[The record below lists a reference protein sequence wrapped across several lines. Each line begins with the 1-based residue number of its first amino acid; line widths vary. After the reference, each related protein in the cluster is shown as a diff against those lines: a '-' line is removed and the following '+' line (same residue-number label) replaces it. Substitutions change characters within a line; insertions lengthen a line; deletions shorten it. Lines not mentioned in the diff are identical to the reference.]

1 MRTKAL
7 FASACG
13 PLLLSWALVTLASP
27 LSGDIDKRAP
37 CNRDNCLRGLIDGRW
52 KSLGL
57 EFCESIISYSP
68 EVISTIYT
76 TPIVTT
82 TVSVP
87 NSLVI
92 STNQTI
98 TAPPAVE
105 YVTEYTTVTAANA
118 TTRGINA
125 RLPLLRNT
133 VRTTTSFMSTRT
145 ITRTYD
151 NRKWG
156 TIRMR
161 DVAPTSTPAGLL
173 KIISSCSSSRLS
185 SACSCL
191 TTEIPPVTTTTYL
204 PFPIASTA
212 TEYATLDPATVTY
225 TVLVT
230 STVVSTVTHVDTIS
244 TVRNYPAI
252 AIPRFR
258 AGTTTTTVNRVSTIT
273 YTSCLYTPTTP
284 ANANFDKVDGSW
296 VVASGLSNRVTWTID
311 DTNPHTPGGKS
322 GHIHFDQAGNYNFR
336 LTAPIPQLCPTH
348 SYRVSVWAASN
359 MNGSPGHITS
369 SPLGPIAYLHDGTG
383 YDLSNSVFSP
393 DGRNFQSCQAYMLTE
408 VRTVQVEYAQK
419 AVENGATTIGLRCKD
434 GVILA
439 CEKLITSKLLVPGS
453 NKRISSIDRHVG
465 IATSGL
471 IPDGKHF
478 TNRARD
484 ESISWRRSYKES
496 IPVASLADRMG
507 SYAQAY
513 TLYSSVRPFGVTA
526 IIAGADD
533 DGPGLYMIEPSGLY
547 WVPHHIP
554 PIHATTGHTPGYFG
568 AATGKGRQAAKS
580 EIEKLTLADLT
591 LLQAV
596 KEAARIIYVA
606 HDDNKDK
613 EFEIEMTWV
622 TRSPAKA
629 TAAATGS
636 KGMIW
641 NGWVHEE
648 VPRELV
654 EEAAREAKKA
664 LEEDDDEEDAKGE
677 KMDEDL

>member
-1 MRTKAL
+1 MT
-7 FASACG
+7 
-13 PLLLSWALVTLASP
+13 
-27 LSGDIDKRAP
+27 
-37 CNRDNCLRGLIDGRW
+37 
-52 KSLGL
+52 
-57 EFCESIISYSP
+57 SI
-68 EVISTIYT
+68 
-76 TPIVTT
+76 
-82 TVSVP
+82 
-87 NSLVI
+87 
-92 STNQTI
+92 
-98 TAPPAVE
+98 
-105 YVTEYTTVTAANA
+105 
-118 TTRGINA
+118 
-125 RLPLLRNT
+125 
-133 VRTTTSFMSTRT
+133 
-145 ITRTYD
+145 
-151 NRKWG
+151 
-156 TIRMR
+156 
-161 DVAPTSTPAGLL
+161 
-173 KIISSCSSSRLS
+173 
-185 SACSCL
+185 
-191 TTEIPPVTTTTYL
+191 
-204 PFPIASTA
+204 
-212 TEYATLDPATVTY
+212 
-225 TVLVT
+225 
-230 STVVSTVTHVDTIS
+230 
-244 TVRNYPAI
+244 
-252 AIPRFR
+252 
-258 AGTTTTTVNRVSTIT
+258 
-273 YTSCLYTPTTP
+273 
-284 ANANFDKVDGSW
+284 
-296 VVASGLSNRVTWTID
+296 
-311 DTNPHTPGGKS
+311 
-322 GHIHFDQAGNYNFR
+322 
-336 LTAPIPQLCPTH
+336 
-348 SYRVSVWAASN
+348 
-359 MNGSPGHITS
+359 
-369 SPLGPIAYLHDGTG
+369 GTG

-393 DGRNFQSCQAYMLTE
+393 DGRNF
-408 VRTVQVEYAQK
+408 QVEYAQK

-453 NKRISSIDRHVG
+453 NKRISSVDRHIG

-484 ESISWRRSYKES
+484 ESISWRRSFKES

-547 WVPHHIP
+547 W
-554 PIHATTGHTPGYFG
+554 GYFG

-580 EIEKLTLADLT
+580 EIEKLSLADLS

-664 LEEDDDEEDAKGE
+664 IEEDDDEEDAKGE